1 MSLHFRVS
9 FPCLVFTQWGKKR
22 LLFFTSKL
30 LAFHLGQSWPAW
42 SMLRTKLLMQ
52 TSAFRRELRERW
64 GNPAADLLSMPFTL
78 VNHTKCRNL
87 KHKKIFKRLER
98 PCGPSFLTAGTAK
111 DDLRSRQPRFPPE
124 PALLC
129 QMSGLYDGFWGHQ
142 GPQFLKMF
150 LSVPWDPPKGT
161 LWSWNLLR
169 SLSTRGSA
177 ARSAPSQADS
187 VSRGRFSCGQQF
199 KACSWSS
206 VPDIR
211 TLP

>member
-1 MSLHFRVS
+1 MWTIFPDGWYSEGWSALKAAQVS
-9 FPCLVFTQWGKKR
+9 
-22 LLFFTSKL
+22 
-30 LAFHLGQSWPAW
+30 
-42 SMLRTKLLMQ
+42 
-52 TSAFRRELRERW
+52 
-64 GNPAADLLSMPFTL
+64 
-78 VNHTKCRNL
+78 
-87 KHKKIFKRLER
+87 
-98 PCGPSFLTAGTAK
+98 
-111 DDLRSRQPRFPPE
+111 PE

-142 GPQFLKMF
+142 GPRFLKMF

-187 VSRGRFSCGQQF
+187 VSRGRFSRGQQF

-211 TLP
+211 TLPQLCLQPAECQLGSLTVLQQLSSQLGSFIWHK